1 MDASYKISS
10 DLHAHTNKHNKLVF
24 FLENSLW
31 NRWPETWSLRSFT
44 DPGPGRGCRDSGQ
57 PEITGTRGGGGGYY
71 RQWWAGLG
79 MQQEVEGG
87 RAI

>member
-1 MDASYKISS
+1 MARDLVLAVLHSS
-10 DLHAHTNKHNKLVF
+10 
-24 FLENSLW
+24 
-31 NRWPETWSLRSFT
+31 WPS
-44 DPGPGRGCRDSGQ
+44 RGCRDSGQ

-71 RQWWAGLG
+71 RQGWAGLG